1 MMITYTQTKMVY
13 KSPLAYLAMIL
24 GIFSGK
30 YLAIKLLISFK
41 VLYFIKVKI
50 LKNISNIAT
59 KNTTLENLL
68 KKQITITNKTIKII
82 ASTLTLPILS
92 NILSK
97 NNLFRNIFLNTFTKK
112 KKYNI
117 IIIRRIYE

>member
-1 MMITYTQTKMVY
+1 MMITYIQTKIVY

>member
-1 MMITYTQTKMVY
+1 MMITYIQTKMVY
-13 KSPLAYLAMIL
+13 KSPLAYLAMIP

-68 KKQITITNKTIKII
+68 KKQITITNKTTKII
-82 ASTLTLPILS
+82 ASTLSLPILN
-92 NILSK
+92 NILS
-97 NNLFRNIFLNTFTKK
+97 NYNLFRNNFFKLLYLKK
-112 KKYNI
+112 NI
-117 IIIRRIYE
+117 

>member
-13 KSPLAYLAMIL
+13 KSPLAYLAIIL

-30 YLAIKLLISFK
+30 YLAINVLISFT
-41 VLYFIKVKI
+41 VLYFKKVKI

-68 KKQITITNKTIKII
+68 KKQITITNKTTKII
-82 ASTLTLPILS
+82 ASTLSLPILN
-92 NILSK
+92 NILS
-97 NNLFRNIFLNTFTKK
+97 NYNIFRNNFFKLLYLKK
-112 KKYNI
+112 NI
-117 IIIRRIYE
+117 

>member
-1 MMITYTQTKMVY
+1 MMMTYTQTKMVY
-13 KSPLAYLAMIL
+13 KSPLAYLAIIL

-50 LKNISNIAT
+50 LKNISKIAT

>member
-30 YLAIKLLISFK
+30 YLAINVLISFT
-41 VLYFIKVKI
+41 VLYFKKVKI
-50 LKNISNIAT
+50 LKNISKIAT

-68 KKQITITNKTIKII
+68 KKQITITLRKDDRSLI
-82 ASTLTLPILS
+82 AAA
-92 NILSK
+92 N
-97 NNLFRNIFLNTFTKK
+97 
-112 KKYNI
+112 
-117 IIIRRIYE
+117 

>member
-1 MMITYTQTKMVY
+1 MMITYIQTKMVY
-13 KSPLAYLAMIL
+13 KSPLAYLAMIP

>member
-13 KSPLAYLAMIL
+13 KSPLAYLAIIL

-30 YLAIKLLISFK
+30 YLAINVLISFT
-41 VLYFIKVKI
+41 VLYFKKVKI

>member
-13 KSPLAYLAMIL
+13 KSPLAYLAIIL

-30 YLAIKLLISFK
+30 YLAINVLISFT
-41 VLYFIKVKI
+41 VLYFKKVKI
-50 LKNISNIAT
+50 LKNISKIAT